1 MNEYNWSPVDSN
13 GATSSPIP
21 HMVGLSV
28 IVRKDPTLGRVAAIS
43 NGTNDIEVMMVNG
56 PMIHDER
63 LQAMTFVDRWT
74 ARTADQATRYMR
86 KRNMRENAAQT
97 IELTEELERRIAA
110 FRRGSCYHCMHPLA
124 KIRHDCP
131 NHHDVMDSDIAAA
144 LTAAQDLRKVRAHDP
159 DPDYRYF
166 ITALTANLLLALN
179 DAEKFQPIQEAQN
192 MMLAALMIAT
202 NGDIHSR
209 SFFTQVQ
216 VQDSNALDAMQEPAP
231 YLNVVHLEGGE

>member
-1 MNEYNWSPVDSN
+1 MNEYNWTPVDSN
-13 GATSSPIP
+13 GATSSLIP

-43 NGTNDIEVMMVNG
+43 NGTNDIEITMVKG
-56 PMIHDER
+56 PTIPDER

-97 IELTEELERRIAA
+97 IELTEELERRIAG
-110 FRRGSCYHCMHPLA
+110 FHRGVCYHCMQPLA
-124 KIRHDCP
+124 KPRHECP
-131 NHHDVMDSDIAAA
+131 NHHDVMDSDLAFAI
-144 LTAAQDLRKVRAHDP
+144 TAAQDLRKVRAHEP
-159 DPDYRYF
+159 DPEYRQF
-166 ITALTANLLLALN
+166 ITALTAKLLFALN
-179 DAEKFQPIQEAQN
+179 DAEKFPPTLEAQN
-192 MMLAALMIAT
+192 IMLAALMIAT

-231 YLNVVHLEGGE
+231 YLQVVHLEGGK